1 MKSSIIAV
9 SEKEKARSF
18 LRKIK
23 GRVPAF
29 VCVLGNTET
38 AKIPGLSA
46 AGANPDITDYTPPA
60 DAEFLFYEK
69 CRCIPGVPI
78 TPDGIPT
85 PALITRA
92 SLKLAGIPVFIAVG
106 GLRIK
111 PQVPYIDL
119 GGLPGK
125 DIRSGDAVENAEEI
139 FHRGEV
145 FGRSLA
151 SVADYL
157 VVGESVAGG
166 TTTALAVM
174 LAMGIDAKGKVS
186 SSMSGNPHGLKESVV
201 GEGMKNAGVAQGDLK
216 DKPMD
221 AVSKFGDPMM
231 PAFAGIACGASDEV
245 PVLLAGGTQMGA
257 VLSVVKGMKKD
268 ALKNVAVGTTRWIA
282 HDKTSDLGGIVR
294 QVGRV
299 PVLAAN
305 IDFSASKHDGLR
317 AYERGMVKEGVGC
330 GGATIAALLK
340 RREIRIENVI
350 RETENIYNRLR
361 GGIR

>member
-1 MKSSIIAV
+1 MKSSIIV
-9 SEKEKARSF
+9 LSEKEKARPF
-18 LRKIK
+18 LRRIK
-23 GRVPAF
+23 GKNPAF

-69 CRCIPGVPI
+69 CKCIPGVPI

-85 PALITRA
+85 PAIITRA
-92 SLKLAGIPVFIAVG
+92 ALKLADIPVFIAVG

-119 GGLPGK
+119 GGAPGK
-125 DIRSGDAVENAEEI
+125 DIKSGDAIENAEEI
-139 FHRGEV
+139 FRRGEV
-145 FGRSLA
+145 FGLNLA
-151 SVADYL
+151 STADYL

-174 LAMGIDAKGKVS
+174 LAMGINAKGKVS

-201 GEGMKNAGVAQGDLK
+201 EEGMKNAGVSQGDLK
-216 DKPMD
+216 NEPMD

-231 PAFAGIACGASDEV
+231 PAFAGIVCGASEEV

-268 ALKNVAVGTTRWIA
+268 ALKNVAVGTTKWIA
-282 HDKTSDLGGIVR
+282 SDKTSDLAGIVK
-294 QVGRV
+294 QIGRV
-299 PVLAAN
+299 PILAAN
-305 IDFSASKHDGLR
+305 IDFSASKHEGLR

-330 GGATIAALLK
+330 GGAAIAAILK
-340 RREIRIENVI
+340 KKELRVENVVK
-350 RETENIYNRLR
+350 ETEAIYGRLR
-361 GGIR
+361 AGIN